1 MNMIFELIGLLL
13 VVGCAFFTTFFLAAV
28 AGTMV
33 VILGWGISIVTPKVV
48 TCTNDYITTVF
59 DAKPFGWLLIVFSL
73 TMMFFIIR
81 GKIAFSV

>member
-1 MNMIFELIGLLL
+1 MRILHH
-13 VVGCAFFTTFFLAAV
+13 FFLAAV

-33 VILGWGISIVTPKVV
+33 VIFGWGISIVTPKLV
-48 TCTNDYITTVF
+48 TCTNDCITTVF

-81 GKIAFSV
+81 GMIKR

>member
-33 VILGWGISIVTPKVV
+33 VIFGWGISIVTPKLV
-48 TCTNDYITTVF
+48 TCTNDCITTVLMPNPLAGF
-59 DAKPFGWLLIVFSL
+59 
-73 TMMFFIIR
+73 
-81 GKIAFSV
+81 